1 MPIIPH
7 ILSFYKQLSFV
18 VIPFKQPEQ
27 SPDYGISRRVKSSH
41 EPNMEGKSHGKEQ
54 AVSSGGIHKRVFHR
68 GKMPG
73 VYGKFAVGRRICLPE
88 MRLPPRLPAIQWS
101 LSMCRMQQA
110 TLSDSGMKPISCAGL
125 SSLMMCTLAGQL
137 LAKNGAGIQK
147 RRKFL
152 WLCLWMSVES
162 PLCQAK
168 MRVTQKIK
176 RVCVKKFAQA
186 AFAQD
191 STIHSDGYRSY
202 IPALKD
208 NTHEHKPYGPNSGL
222 LPFQPP

>member
-137 LAKNGAGIQK
+137 LAKNGAGVQK

-152 WLCLWMSVES
+152 WPCLWMSGGILSMPRCGSHRRSSGPVS
-162 PLCQAK
+162 KNLPKLRLPRAVRFTV
-168 MRVTQKIK
+168 MVTEVIS
-176 RVCVKKFAQA
+176 R
-186 AFAQD
+186 
-191 STIHSDGYRSY
+191 
-202 IPALKD
+202 L
-208 NTHEHKPYGPNSGL
+208 
-222 LPFQPP
+222 